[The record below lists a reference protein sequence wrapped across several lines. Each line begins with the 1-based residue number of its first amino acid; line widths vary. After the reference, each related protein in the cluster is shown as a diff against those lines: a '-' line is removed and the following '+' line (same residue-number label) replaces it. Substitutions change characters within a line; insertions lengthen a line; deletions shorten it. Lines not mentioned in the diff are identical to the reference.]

1 MPSLQEVLDSAQR
14 YQFEYVITLTDPS
27 GEVKVAI
34 GLNGLTK
41 KINDTI
47 LSFMNLLDKFG
58 VQYVTAVYD
67 VKTRK
72 QISLIDIPMYFSIDD
87 NVQNTFGFRQGG
99 YM

>member
-1 MPSLQEVLDSAQR
+1 MPTLQEILDSAQR
-14 YQFEYVITLTDPS
+14 YQFDYVITLSDQS

-47 LSFMNLLDKFG
+47 LSYMNLLDKFG
-58 VQYVTAVYD
+58 VQYVTSVYE
-67 VKTRK
+67 VRTKR
-72 QISLIDIPMYFSIDD
+72 QISIIDIPMFFSIED
-87 NVQNTFGFRQGG
+87 NGQNSLGFRPGG